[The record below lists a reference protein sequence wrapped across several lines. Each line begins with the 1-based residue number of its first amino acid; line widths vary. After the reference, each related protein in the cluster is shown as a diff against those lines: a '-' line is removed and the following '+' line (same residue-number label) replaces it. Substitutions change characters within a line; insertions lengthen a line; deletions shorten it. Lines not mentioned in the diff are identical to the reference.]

1 MPPYYAR
8 SQYARLDPNCSSLE
22 FWRWFDDRCTPQE
35 RAYINAARDGTDQVA
50 RCKQVITKQGGW
62 AHVQGRE

>member
-8 SQYARLDPNCSSLE
+8 SQASKARPNCSSLE

-35 RAYINAARDGTDQVA
+35 RAYINAARNGTET
-50 RCKQVITKQGGW
+50 ITHAKEIIQRQGGW
-62 AHVQGRE
+62 AHVQGR